1 LRNVTDYLPDGA
13 LVQLLPLEPC
23 AVDKVQ
29 QVPVA
34 GVLHENVDVLFD
46 VVVKAGMEG
55 DYVGVV
61 DGGEDLGLG

>member
-29 QVPVA
+29 QVPLA
-34 GVLHENVDVLFD
+34 GVLHENVDVLFG